1 MAAAPLLLAACSSGG
16 GGSRILLAV
25 FLLAAS
31 LLASAANAAVS
42 YDHRSLVINGR
53 RRILISGSIHY
64 PRSTPEVPYSYN
76 LASVSMA
83 RLFASLA
90 QMQVASPACRCAHPL
105 QIRSWSALAAL
116 TSTD

>member
-1 MAAAPLLLAACSSGG
+1 MAAAPRLLAACNCAGA
-16 GGSRILLAV
+16 GSRILLAV

-42 YDHRSLVINGR
+42 YDHRSLAINGR

-105 QIRSWSALAAL
+105 QIRSWSAPAAL